1 MDKYL
6 EAIALE
12 ENKLASLREKSSIIR
27 NVNNNKKEK
36 IESYK
41 REEEKLK
48 HEQELNLD
56 RKDFI
61 ENKKEYIKKFLIE
74 SLKFGMKSSIWFIA
88 VIIIVSLVDYKL
100 GNTLNMAIGD
110 VILGN
115 LMISSL
121 FGAVEYYSVSR
132 YFRDLLVGYKG
143 NIDDDIKLTNSKILK
158 KKKSRTKLE
167 EEVNS
172 NNLLLQELEQ
182 AIEEVNSNLADLRF
196 KRKALIDSL
205 IEELD
210 SYIKDFEYQESDIH
224 KVLEKKIQ

>member
-27 NVNNNKKEK
+27 NANNNKKEK

-48 HEQELNLD
+48 YEQELNLD

-158 KKKSRTKLE
+158 KNKSRTKLE

-182 AIEEVNSNLADLRF
+182 AIGEVNSNLSDLRF

>member
-27 NVNNNKKEK
+27 NANNNKKEK

-182 AIEEVNSNLADLRF
+182 AIGEVNSNLSDLRF

>member
-12 ENKLASLREKSSIIR
+12 ENKLADLREKSSIIR
-27 NVNNNKKEK
+27 SANNNKKEK

-121 FGAVEYYSVSR
+121 FGFVEYYSVSR

-182 AIEEVNSNLADLRF
+182 AIGEVNSNLADLRF

>member
-27 NVNNNKKEK
+27 NANNNKKEK

-48 HEQELNLD
+48 YEQELNLD

-182 AIEEVNSNLADLRF
+182 AIGEVNSNLSDLRF

>member
-27 NVNNNKKEK
+27 NANNNKKEK

-41 REEEKLK
+41 REEEKLE

-121 FGAVEYYSVSR
+121 FGFVEYYSVSK

-182 AIEEVNSNLADLRF
+182 AIGEVNSNLSDLRF

>member
-12 ENKLASLREKSSIIR
+12 ENKLASLREKSTVIR
-27 NVNNNKKEK
+27 NANNNKKAK

-74 SLKFGMKSSIWFIA
+74 SLKFSMKSSIWFIA

-121 FGAVEYYSVSR
+121 FGSVEYYSVSR
-132 YFRDLLVGYKG
+132 YFRELLVGYKG
-143 NIDDDIKLTNSKILK
+143 NIDDDIKLTNRKILK

-182 AIEEVNSNLADLRF
+182 AIGEVNSNLADLRF
-196 KRKALIDSL
+196 KRKVLIDSL

>member
-27 NVNNNKKEK
+27 NANNNKKEK

-48 HEQELNLD
+48 YEQELNLD

-121 FGAVEYYSVSR
+121 FGSVEYYSVSR

-182 AIEEVNSNLADLRF
+182 AIGEVNSNLSDLRF

>member
-27 NVNNNKKEK
+27 NANNNKKEK

-110 VILGN
+110 VIFGN

-121 FGAVEYYSVSR
+121 FGFVEYYSVSR

-167 EEVNS
+167 EDVNS

-182 AIEEVNSNLADLRF
+182 AIGEVNSNLADLRF

>member
-12 ENKLASLREKSSIIR
+12 ENKLADLCEKSSVIR
-27 NVNNNKKEK
+27 RSNNNKKEK

-48 HEQELNLD
+48 QEQKLNLD

-74 SLKFGMKSSIWFIA
+74 SLKFGMKSSILFIV

-121 FGAVEYYSVSR
+121 FCFVEYYSVSR

-210 SYIKDFEYQESDIH
+210 SYIKDFEYQERDIH

>member
-12 ENKLASLREKSSIIR
+12 ENKLASLREKSSTIR
-27 NVNNNKKEK
+27 NANNNKKEK

-143 NIDDDIKLTNSKILK
+143 NIDDDIKLTNSKILN

-167 EEVNS
+167 EDVNS

-182 AIEEVNSNLADLRF
+182 AIGEVNSNLADLRF

>member
-27 NVNNNKKEK
+27 NANNNKKAK

-41 REEEKLK
+41 SEEEKLK

-74 SLKFGMKSSIWFIA
+74 SLKFSMKSSIWFIA

-121 FGAVEYYSVSR
+121 FGSVEYYSVSR

-182 AIEEVNSNLADLRF
+182 AIGELNSNLADLRF

>member
-27 NVNNNKKEK
+27 NANNNKKAK

-74 SLKFGMKSSIWFIA
+74 SLKFSMKSSIWFIA

-121 FGAVEYYSVSR
+121 FGSVEYYSVSR
-132 YFRDLLVGYKG
+132 YFRELLVGYKG

-182 AIEEVNSNLADLRF
+182 AIGELNSNLADLRF

>member
-27 NVNNNKKEK
+27 NANNNKKEK

-88 VIIIVSLVDYKL
+88 VIIIVSLADYKL

-121 FGAVEYYSVSR
+121 FGSVEYYSVSR

-182 AIEEVNSNLADLRF
+182 SIGEVNSNLSDLRF

>member
-12 ENKLASLREKSSIIR
+12 ENKLASLREKSTVIR
-27 NVNNNKKEK
+27 NANNNKKEK

-41 REEEKLK
+41 REEEKLE

-74 SLKFGMKSSIWFIA
+74 SLKFGMKSSIWFIV

-121 FGAVEYYSVSR
+121 FGSVEYYSVSR

-158 KKKSRTKLE
+158 KNKSRTKLE

-182 AIEEVNSNLADLRF
+182 AIGEVNSNLADLRF

>member
-12 ENKLASLREKSSIIR
+12 ENKLTSLREKSSIIR
-27 NVNNNKKEK
+27 NANNNKKEK

-48 HEQELNLD
+48 YEQELNLD

-100 GNTLNMAIGD
+100 GNTLDIAIGD

-121 FGAVEYYSVSR
+121 FGSVEYYSVSR

-143 NIDDDIKLTNSKILK
+143 NIDNDIKLTNSKILK

-182 AIEEVNSNLADLRF
+182 AIGEVNSNLADLRF
-196 KRKALIDSL
+196 KRKALIESL
-205 IEELD
+205 ISELD
-210 SYIKDFEYQESDIH
+210 VHIRNFEYQETDIQ

>member
-27 NVNNNKKEK
+27 NANNNKKEK

-41 REEEKLK
+41 REEEKLE

-121 FGAVEYYSVSR
+121 FGSVEYYSVSR

-182 AIEEVNSNLADLRF
+182 AIGEVNSNLSDLRF